1 MAATWPST
9 FPQEYTQESTS
20 VLQPRN
26 HQNSPKVRPDENI
39 HGKPRFY
46 RFCRYLCRFATAWYW
61 RIRSSGA
68 HHLPLEG
75 GMLVLA
81 NHQSVLDPVMIGVCT
96 QRQLTYLARKTLF
109 RGPGSWLIESL
120 NAIPIDRDG
129 FGLAGL
135 KETLRRLKRDEAVL
149 IFPEGTR
156 SRDGEVQRL
165 LPGFVA
171 LARRG
176 KVPLLPVA
184 VDGAYHSW
192 PRGSKFPRRAT
203 VQVEF
208 GEPIPPEELDK
219 YTDEELRAE
228 VERRIRELHQLARQK
243 RLQRNR

>member
-1 MAATWPST
+1 M
-9 FPQEYTQESTS
+9 
-20 VLQPRN
+20 LQPRN
-26 HQNSPKVRPDENI
+26 QQTPRTGENV

-46 RFCRYLCRFATAWYW
+46 RYCRCLCRFGTAWYW
-61 RIRSSGA
+61 NIRSGGQQ
-68 HHLPLEG
+68 HLPLEG

-109 RGPGSWLIESL
+109 RGPGRWLIESL

-135 KETLRRLKRDEAVL
+135 KETLRRLKREEAVL

-156 SRDGEVQRL
+156 TRDGEVQPL

-184 VDGAYHSW
+184 IDGTYQSW
-192 PRGSKFPRRAT
+192 PRERKFPRRST

-208 GEPIPPEELDK
+208 GEPITPEEVK
-219 YTDEELRAE
+219 NYTDDALRAE
-228 VERRIRELHQLARQK
+228 VQQRIQALHQLAREK
-243 RLQRNR
+243 RLQRHR

>member
-1 MAATWPST
+1 
-9 FPQEYTQESTS
+9 

-26 HQNSPKVRPDENI
+26 QQTARPGENV

-46 RFCRYLCRFATAWYW
+46 RFCRCLCRFGTAWYW
-61 RIRSSGA
+61 SIRSNGQQ
-68 HHLPLEG
+68 HLPLDG
-75 GMLVLA
+75 GILVLA

-109 RGPGSWLIESL
+109 RGPGRWLIESL

-129 FGLAGL
+129 FGLSGL
-135 KETLRRLKRDEAVL
+135 KETLRRLKREEAVL

-156 SRDGEVQRL
+156 TRDGEVQPL

-171 LARRG
+171 IARRG

-184 VDGAYHSW
+184 IDGAYQSW
-192 PRGSKFPRRAT
+192 PRDGKFPRRST

-208 GEPIPPEELDK
+208 GEPITPEEVK
-219 YTDEELRAE
+219 NFTDDELRAE
-228 VERRIRELHQLARQK
+228 VQRRIVELHRIAREK
-243 RLQRNR
+243 RLQRRR

>member
-1 MAATWPST
+1 MLKPTDQQAA
-9 FPQEYTQESTS
+9 
-20 VLQPRN
+20 
-26 HQNSPKVRPDENI
+26 RPGENAY
-39 HGKPRFY
+39 GKPRFY
-46 RFCRYLCRFATAWYW
+46 RYCRYLCRFGTAWYW

-68 HHLPLEG
+68 ENLPLQG

-109 RGPGSWLIESL
+109 RGPGRWLIESL

-129 FGLAGL
+129 FGLSGV
-135 KETLRRLKRDEAVL
+135 KETLRRLKREEAVL

-156 SRDGEVQRL
+156 TRDGDVQRL

-184 VDGAYHSW
+184 LDGAYHSW
-192 PRGSKFPRRAT
+192 PREQKLPRKAV

-208 GEPIPPEELDK
+208 GQPIPPEQLK
-219 YTDEELRAE
+219 NYSDEELRAE
-228 VERRIRELHQLARQK
+228 VERRIRELHHRARAK
-243 RLQRNR
+243 RLQRYR